1 MKSNITNE
9 TLSKLVVKY
18 NKDVSDD
25 LLDFGGI
32 YLKDK
37 KTGHG
42 FIADSEAY
50 SIRGTEVEIC
60 ISDVDTIYNERKDD
74 PDYDFALMASDLLS
88 GDIELE
94 VFTGDASGIPT
105 PAQIE
110 LTVQVCGHERGV
122 ASSQIIN

>member
-9 TLSKLVVKY
+9 TFSKLVVKY
-18 NKDVSDD
+18 NHDVSDD

-42 FIADSEAY
+42 FIADSDSYCISGA
-50 SIRGTEVEIC
+50 EVEIC
-60 ISDVDTIYNERKDD
+60 ISDVNTIYNERKDD

-94 VFTGDASGIPT
+94 VFTGDTSGIPT
-105 PAQIE
+105 PSQIE
-110 LTVQVCGHERGV
+110 LTVQACGQERVLLGT
-122 ASSQIIN
+122 SW

>member
-1 MKSNITNE
+1 MKSNIKNDTF
-9 TLSKLVVKY
+9 SKLVVRY
-18 NKDVSDD
+18 NQDVSDD

-42 FIADSEAY
+42 FIADSDSY
-50 SIRGTEVEIC
+50 CIRGTEVEVR
-60 ISDVDTIYNERKDD
+60 ISDVDTVYAERKDD

-94 VFTGDASGIPT
+94 VFTGDTSGIPT
-105 PAQIE
+105 PSQIE
-110 LTVQVCGHERGV
+110 LTVQVCGHERVLTG
-122 ASSQIIN
+122 ASW